1 MGSCE
6 ILEDWKSVMI
16 GVLVLYL
23 MVILLIIEKEHEN
36 H

>member
-6 ILEDWKSVMI
+6 IYRGVESVMI